1 MNHQHNPSAMRH
13 FFIIFLFSLPFLA
26 GATMRSMPDT
36 TSVSQ
41 SSFWEKQEGEKRGFL
56 KKIIKKRLIKR
67 LAKAEKSLGK
77 YGDGDGKWLAI
88 AGLALGPL
96 VVLSWFV
103 SPYLGLIVT
112 LPLGLTGLLL
122 SLLGLTRARR
132 WYRTGVIQGIAIAG
146 IVLNSLL
153 VVLFFS
159 LLAWA
164 SS

>member
-13 FFIIFLFSLPFLA
+13 FYIIFLLSLPFSA
-26 GATMRSMPDT
+26 EATTRTAPDT
-36 TSVSQ
+36 ASVSQ
-41 SSFWEKQEGEKRGFL
+41 PSFLVKQEGEKHGFL
-56 KKIIKKRLIKR
+56 KRFIEKRLLKR

-77 YGDGDGKWLAI
+77 SSDGDGKWLAI
-88 AGLALGPL
+88 SGLALGPL

-122 SLLGLTRARR
+122 SILGLTRARR

-153 VVLFFS
+153 VVLFLS